1 MTTVK
6 DTVYLPVEIKE
17 KALQF
22 KKSLKISL
30 STLYRTA
37 IAEYLDRKELE
48 KWENGAKIAA
58 ENKEYVKHSK
68 ELSNTTGGELHEY

>member
-68 ELSNTTGGELHEY
+68 ELSNTTGEELHEY

>member
-1 MTTVK
+1 MTRVK

-17 KALQF
+17 KALQY

-30 STLYRTA
+30 STLYGTA

-68 ELSNTTGGELHEY
+68 ELSNATGGELYEY